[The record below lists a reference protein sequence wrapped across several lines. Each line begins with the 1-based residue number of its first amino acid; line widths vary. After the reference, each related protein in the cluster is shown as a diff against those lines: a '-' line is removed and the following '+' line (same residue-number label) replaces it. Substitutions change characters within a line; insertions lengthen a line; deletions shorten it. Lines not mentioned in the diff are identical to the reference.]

1 LFENKKNGATMRPR
15 RILFS
20 WVGYADIQA
29 MARSLPPQ
37 EQAEVL
43 RGLDP
48 PARPPSG
55 NGPVKDLLA
64 LEQFDEV
71 HLLSQFHS
79 IKNNHYLKWL
89 GGNPVLHPVEITTPS
104 DFAHIFKVVDA
115 ELASVVKTPRTDKF
129 DLCMHLS
136 AGNRTMTAIWLFLGK
151 SKYSPTT
158 FLQTCPG
165 RVWVTDVPFDLVV
178 DFVPQVLRGADANL
192 QRLASHSPQEVAGFQ
207 DIAGDSRG
215 IREAVGRAR
224 RAASRDVPVLILGES
239 GTGKE
244 MFARAI
250 HKASPRRDKPFLT
263 INCAAI
269 SRELLESELFG
280 HTEGAFTGA
289 VSDRDGAFTEAD
301 GGTLFLDEVSECDP
315 SMQAKLL
322 RVLQPAPGADPC
334 HRVFYRVGESTP
346 TESDVRVI
354 AATNRD
360 LPTAINQHQFR
371 EDLYYRLAVITI
383 KLPPLR
389 DRRGDIPLVVT
400 RLLTQIE
407 RDFKRREPGY
417 NQKAISSSAMEFVKR
432 HCWPGN
438 VRQLYNAL
446 VQAAVM
452 TDEDVIDR
460 RDIEDAVAEVE
471 GKTLSSALDLP
482 LGEGFCLDDHLDK
495 IHRHYLARAM
505 QEAGGVKKRAAA
517 LLGIKNYQTL
527 AARLERFELEA
538 TTDKQPP

>member
-1 LFENKKNGATMRPR
+1 MLPQ

-20 WVGYADIQA
+20 WIGYADIQA
-29 MARSLPPQ
+29 MASSLPQ
-37 EQAEVL
+37 AERAEVL

-48 PARPPSG
+48 PARLPSG

-64 LEQFDEV
+64 REQFDEV

-79 IKNNHYLKWL
+79 VKNNRYLKWL
-89 GGNPVLHPVEITTPS
+89 GGTPVLHPVELTTPS

-115 ELASVVKTPRTDKF
+115 ELATVVRTPRRDKL
-129 DLCMHLS
+129 DLCMLLS

-158 FLQTCPG
+158 FFQTHQG
-165 RVWVTDVPFDLVV
+165 SSWVTDVPFDLVV

-192 QRLASHSPQEVAGFQ
+192 QRLASQSPQEVAGFE

-215 IREAVGRAR
+215 IRLAVGRAR

-244 MFARAI
+244 MFATAI
-250 HKASPRRDKPFLT
+250 HQASPRQGKPFLS
-263 INCAAI
+263 INCAAV

-280 HTEGAFTGA
+280 HKKGAFTGA
-289 VSDRDGAFTEAD
+289 ISDRDGAFTEAD

-315 SMQAKLL
+315 AMQAKLL
-322 RVLQPAPGADPC
+322 RVLQPAPKTDPC
-334 HRVFYRVGESTP
+334 CREFYRVGESTP
-346 TESDVRVI
+346 TASNVRVI
-354 AATNRD
+354 AATNCD
-360 LPTAINQHQFR
+360 LPTALNQHQFR

-389 DRRGDIPLVVT
+389 DRRGDIPMIVSK
-400 RLLTQIE
+400 LLSQIE
-407 RDFKRREPGY
+407 RDFKHREPGFK
-417 NQKAISSSAMEFVKR
+417 QKTISSSAMQFVKK
-432 HCWPGN
+432 HYWPGN

-452 TDEDVIDR
+452 TDEDVIDH
-460 RDIEDAVAEVE
+460 RDIVDAIAEVQ
-471 GKTLSSALDLP
+471 GKSPFNALDLP
-482 LGEGFCLDDHLDK
+482 LGEGFSLDDHLAE
-495 IHRHYLARAM
+495 IQRHYLARAM
-505 QEAGGVKKRAAA
+505 YEAGGVKKRAAA

-527 AARLERFELEA
+527 AARLERFEIEA
-538 TTDKQPP
+538 PADRRRI